1 MNEFGAFTFLLMAVA
16 VAVFLIL
23 VPTLLVLV
31 VRKLV
36 TRRPLGRH
44 GRDWLLSLL
53 IAPLVISA
61 FAGSYIYAESKGIDE
76 HTIVKWMN
84 IILTAAFVFGFAVKN
99 FWRFRKRQPFWV
111 ELGVLFVAH
120 FVILQRLQWQTA
132 SYFWVIIV
140 IGIPEMFV
148 VFFLISLTFNPK
160 AGPPSEDFPKLVR
173 PPDDESGS
181 SPD

>member
-1 MNEFGAFTFLLMAVA
+1 
-16 VAVFLIL
+16 
-23 VPTLLVLV
+23 
-31 VRKLV
+31 
-36 TRRPLGRH
+36 
-44 GRDWLLSLL
+44 LLSLL
-53 IAPLVISA
+53 IAPLLIAA
-61 FAGSYIYAESKGIDE
+61 FAGSYFYAASKGIDE
-76 HTIVKWMN
+76 HTVVKWMN